1 MPVLQYLQAFF
12 EELRQQG
19 IPVTTS
25 QVRDCCQAVLL
36 IDWMHKDCFY
46 STLFTTLVKDYSYKE
61 AFDQVFNRY
70 IEE

>member
-25 QVRDCCQAVLL
+25 QVRIAVR
-36 IDWMHKDCFY
+36 
-46 STLFTTLVKDYSYKE
+46 
-61 AFDQVFNRY
+61 RY
-70 IEE
+70 C

>member
-46 STLFTTLVKDYSYKE
+46 STLLPPW
-61 AFDQVFNRY
+61 
-70 IEE
+70 